1 MTYLIIIF
9 VIGIIVYLAMNFIK
23 KQKKHPYE
31 ASNNA
36 NEPNTTQPQPKK
48 SYGKWIG
55 GGLGWAFGGPIGAIM
70 GFAFGSMYD
79 GMQTGKYE
87 SKPTQSGDFSI
98 SLLILSAAIMKA
110 DGLIMRSELEYVK
123 QFFIRQF
130 GAYEAQQKIKLLKE
144 ILKQE
149 INAQDVSLQIKQ
161 YMDYPARL
169 QLLHFLFGISSADGQ
184 FHSREVEMIDSISSY
199 LGISNNDYVSIKA
212 MFVKD
217 IDSAYKIL
225 EATPESTDDEV
236 KKAYH
241 KMAVKYHP
249 DKVAHLGE
257 DIKTAA
263 KEKFQKLN
271 AAYEEIKKQR
281 GIK

>member
-1 MTYLIIIF
+1 MTYLIIIV
-9 VIGIIVYLAMNFIK
+9 VIGIIVYYAMNLNK
-23 KQKKHPYE
+23 KQKQHSYE
-31 ASNNA
+31 ESSNA
-36 NEPNTTQPQPKK
+36 NEPNTAQARPKK

-87 SKPTQSGDFSI
+87 YKPTQSGDFSI

-110 DGLIMRSELEYVK
+110 DGRIMRSELEYVK

-149 INAQDVSLQIKQ
+149 INVQEVSLQIKQ

-184 FHSREVEMIDSISSY
+184 FHSLEVETIDSISSY
-199 LGISNNDYVSIKA
+199 LGISHNDYISIKA

-217 IDSAYKIL
+217 IDSAYKII
-225 EATPESTDDEV
+225 EVSPESSDDEI
-236 KKAYH
+236 KKSYH